1 MSLIYCYNFSP
12 YAGVTIGFVDT
23 MYSANE
29 VDGGVIVDVAV
40 LSSELSNEVVV
51 RLTTQDGTAT
61 ELDDYN
67 ATVSMLMFGS
77 GATRLSVF
85 IPITNDNVYEP
96 LVENFLSNLE
106 LVTDNVDV
114 IVRPSEAVVEITDDD
129 SKFNT

>member
-1 MSLIYCYNFSP
+1 
-12 YAGVTIGFVDT
+12 
-23 MYSANE
+23 
-29 VDGGVIVDVAV
+29 
-40 LSSELSNEVVV
+40 
-51 RLTTQDGTAT
+51 
-61 ELDDYN
+61 
-67 ATVSMLMFGS
+67 MLMFGP

-114 IVRPSEAVVEITDDD
+114 IVRPSEAVVEVTDDD